1 MTRNCMLFQGYRYW
15 AGVGV
20 ETNCESAL
28 TYYRK
33 VAVKGKVYM
42 AINQTY
48 SKTMVGIE
56 STYFTNYCMTGIFR
70 GL

>member
-1 MTRNCMLFQGYRYW
+1 MTKQCMLFQGYRYW

-33 VAVKGKVYM
+33 VAVKGKVRM
-42 AINQTY
+42 AINQKY
-48 SKTMVGIE
+48 LETMVGIE
-56 STYFTNYCMTGIFR
+56 SAHSKIYILY
-70 GL
+70 